1 LVLATGTGRRHIVAR
16 ETEAKPMIRK
26 LLVIVLLV
34 GLTASLGAC
43 GRKDKPEHP
52 PGSDY
57 PRQYPGW

>member
-1 LVLATGTGRRHIVAR
+1 LVLATGTGRRHIVVGER
-16 ETEAKPMIRK
+16 EAKSMIRK
-26 LLVIVLLV
+26 LLVIALIV
-34 GLTASLGAC
+34 GLAASLGAC

>member
-1 LVLATGTGRRHIVAR
+1 
-16 ETEAKPMIRK
+16 MIRM
-26 LLVIVLLV
+26 LLVIALIV

-57 PRQYPGW
+57 PRQYPAW